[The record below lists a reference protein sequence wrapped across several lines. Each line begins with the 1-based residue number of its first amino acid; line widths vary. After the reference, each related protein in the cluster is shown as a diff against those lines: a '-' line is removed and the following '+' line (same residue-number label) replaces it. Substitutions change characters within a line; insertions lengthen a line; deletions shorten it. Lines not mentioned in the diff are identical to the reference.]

1 LSQSANSSNDPTITI
16 GQLWREFLPLSLSD
30 VTMAFGDPLMTIT
43 LTRLP
48 DARVNLAAAGIARSL
63 AICLESPIIMILHAS
78 NALAPTL
85 GSRRALWRFVLLA
98 GGSLSALLML
108 LAWPPIFDFVGR
120 QLLQIPADLA
130 PTVQG
135 ILVLVGLWPFAIA
148 WRRYFQG
155 ILIYHGQAAAVAN
168 ASLWRLGT
176 VATIFGLGYWQQAS
190 GAMLAGLAL
199 VLGVIVEA
207 TVVTI
212 VVKRRSA
219 QLQPPPL
226 NPEARPLP
234 QTIGAVSKFYW
245 PLANSMVVT
254 WAGRTLLVGIVARAF
269 DAKLALAAWP
279 AAWGLVVLIANSTR
293 MVQQI
298 TIKYRHRIA
307 DRQLFQFALTVGLVG
322 ALVLGVIGTTPIGM
336 QVIQLFVGGDRE
348 LAMQMRPVLWVC
360 FINPLLVALLNAM
373 QGMMVS
379 EGRTGSVNLATW
391 LGTGALLLVASLGV
405 NAGLPGAIAAA
416 GAMLAA
422 SLVEVGGLMW
432 QRRVAQ
438 SN

>member
-1 LSQSANSSNDPTITI
+1 
-16 GQLWREFLPLSLSD
+16 
-30 VTMAFGDPLMTIT
+30 
-43 LTRLP
+43 
-48 DARVNLAAAGIARSL
+48 
-63 AICLESPIIMILHAS
+63 
-78 NALAPTL
+78 
-85 GSRRALWRFVLLA
+85 
-98 GGSLSALLML
+98 
-108 LAWPPIFDFVGR
+108 
-120 QLLQIPADLA
+120 
-130 PTVQG
+130 
-135 ILVLVGLWPFAIA
+135 
-148 WRRYFQG
+148 
-155 ILIYHGQAAAVAN
+155 
-168 ASLWRLGT
+168 
-176 VATIFGLGYWQQAS
+176 
-190 GAMLAGLAL
+190 
-199 VLGVIVEA
+199 
-207 TVVTI
+207 
-212 VVKRRSA
+212 
-219 QLQPPPL
+219 
-226 NPEARPLP
+226 
-234 QTIGAVSKFYW
+234 
-245 PLANSMVVT
+245 
-254 WAGRTLLVGIVARAF
+254 
-269 DAKLALAAWP
+269 
-279 AAWGLVVLIANSTR
+279 